1 MQKRSHR
8 ITIRLTM
15 EEVRGL
21 RDKIGLEFTSLSA
34 LVRDAINQYI
44 RLKAVA

>member
-1 MQKRSHR
+1 VKKRSHR

-21 RDKIGLEFTSLSA
+21 RDRIGLEFTSLSA